1 MKLFRLFLSL
11 LIVIL
16 FASSAFAGPFM
27 VLPKRGSA
35 WSGGGYSAATLAY
48 KARVEAD
55 GGVVVS
61 LDDVESVISA
71 AKSGGW
77 YDYAKGIYS
86 PQYGVRYHPETASP
100 SGGTASAST
109 EYDGSYT
116 AALAVDGNNE
126 TRWASA
132 AEALPQ
138 WWKYDFGAGNAV
150 AIRGISILP
159 YYALGITVK
168 DFTLSGSNDDSEYV
182 TVYTGQ
188 CQNTYGVWQKF
199 SFSNSTEY
207 RYYKITITS
216 NWAGTG
222 TSIHEIQ
229 FAYYGGDNT
238 SSVSKLYDVSE
249 NDYDLVSSSTSHATL
264 VLNQQNGRAALRF
277 TSGNYYRC
285 SSFSAGAQPNM
296 IFGVAKQTSNPATP
310 SAFLAEGASATRH
323 ILGYNGAYLAIY
335 AGSAWRSSSDTTY
348 NSLLLLSALY
358 NGESSE
364 LWKNGSSI
372 LSGQD
377 PGSHSFADLWVGIGN
392 DAVSAPW
399 IGDIDELII
408 LHSDSTYRT
417 AVESFLNTKWTVY

>member
-1 MKLFRLFLSL
+1 MRRFRLFLSL
-11 LIVIL
+11 LVVLL
-16 FASSAFAGPFM
+16 FASSAFAGTFV

-35 WSGGGYSAATLAY
+35 WSSSGYSAETLAY
-48 KARVEAD
+48 QTRVEAD

-61 LDDVESVISA
+61 LDDVESVISS

-77 YDYAKGIYS
+77 YGYAKGIYS
-86 PQYGVRYHPETASP
+86 PQYGIKIIPFTP
-100 SGGTASAST
+100 TGGTASAST
-109 EYDGSYT
+109 EYNGSYT
-116 AALAVDGNNE
+116 ANLAVDANNS

-138 WWKYDFGAGNAV
+138 WLKYDFGEGNAV
-150 AIRGISILP
+150 IIKEISILP
-159 YYALGITVK
+159 YYSGGATVK
-168 DFTLSGSNDDSEYV
+168 DFVLSGSNNDSDYT

-188 CQNTYGVWQKF
+188 CENDGVWKTS
-199 SFSNSTEY
+199 SFSNSTAY
-207 RYYKITITS
+207 RYYKITVTS
-216 NWAGTG
+216 NWAGSG
-222 TSIHEIQ
+222 TSIDEIR
-229 FAYYGGDNT
+229 FAYYKAE
-238 SSVSKLYDVSE
+238 SFQVSKLYDVTE
-249 NDYDLVSSSTSHATL
+249 NDYDLTAGSAATYTPS
-264 VLNQQNGRAALRF
+264 QQNGRAALRF
-277 TSGNYYRC
+277 SSGNYYRC

-358 NGESSE
+358 NGASSE

-372 LSGQD
+372 LSEQD

-392 DAVSAPW
+392 DAKSARW

-408 LHSDSTYRT
+408 LHSDATYRT
-417 AVESFLNTKWTVY
+417 SVESFLNTKWAVY